1 MKKLPY
7 RLASSMPTTVHA
19 ILSRRDS
26 LQNTFDNPGKCRES
40 RHWRYLSRVLGDGKP
55 GSSARAFLFAAPVVA
70 GGVDVMG
77 GQDFPGPEFDDGGAG
92 GVGDSEDFLPRWAM
106 PTPRWCMRPARV
118 DADLAA
124 GVDVVIAQPVVGGRG
139 GGGSAPG
146 SERGGLR
153 QLPAV

>member
-1 MKKLPY
+1 VGD
-7 RLASSMPTTVHA
+7 ADAEVVHA
-19 ILSRRDS
+19 
-26 LQNTFDNPGKCRES
+26 
-40 RHWRYLSRVLGDGKP
+40 
-55 GSSARAFLFAAPVVA
+55 A
-70 GGVDVMG
+70 G
-77 GQDFPGPEFDDGGAG
+77 
-92 GVGDSEDFLPRWAM
+92 
-106 PTPRWCMRPARV
+106 PA